1 MLEFNVHKRLK
12 WIDLTN
18 HQLFSNFSE
27 MKQNNKLFKN
37 KIKLIEK
44 ERTKIEIENKKKIKI
59 KVVED
64 RNE

>member
-1 MLEFNVHKRLK
+1 MLEFDVKKRLK

-18 HQLFSNFSE
+18 QPIFSNFSE
-27 MKQNNKLFKN
+27 MEQNKKLFKN

-44 ERTKIEIENKKKIKI
+44 EKSKIENKTKKKI